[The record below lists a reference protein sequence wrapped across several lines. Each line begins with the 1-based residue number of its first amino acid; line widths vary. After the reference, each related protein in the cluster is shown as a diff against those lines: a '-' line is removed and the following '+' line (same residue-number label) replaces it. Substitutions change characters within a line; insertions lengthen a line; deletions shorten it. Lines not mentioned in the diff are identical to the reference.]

1 MPSNLPRASIMKCE
15 TDLSETCHIDRAVLV
30 YPSSFVNLP
39 IPLFD
44 WSAESEQA
52 AAVSKPIAVLLFD
65 AMTG

>member
-1 MPSNLPRASIMKCE
+1 
-15 TDLSETCHIDRAVLV
+15 VLV

-44 WSAESEQA
+44 WSAESERA